1 MNPIPMPVHSQ
12 RRKLNQE
19 LRVPSWLEDGG
30 RARLNP
36 RQAPP
41 GPPRVRDSWVN
52 VLAPVFFSSPLFVCL
67 TGSSRRTRRLDEKE
81 SFPVLQ
87 HFSGGALS
95 AFATEEVSLTH
106 EVTGFSPP
114 QALPARAR

>member
-36 RQAPP
+36 RQPPPP
-41 GPPRVRDSWVN
+41 GPRVCVTRGLTCSR
-52 VLAPVFFSSPLFVCL
+52 LFFSRCL
-67 TGSSRRTRRLDEKE
+67 CLSHG
-81 SFPVLQ
+81 LQ
-87 HFSGGALS
+87 P
-95 AFATEEVSLTH
+95 ED
-106 EVTGFSPP
+106 
-114 QALPARAR
+114 

>member
-67 TGSSRRTRRLDEKE
+67 TGSSRRTRMARRKRK
-81 SFPVLQ
+81 FPC
-87 HFSGGALS
+87 
-95 AFATEEVSLTH
+95 LT
-106 EVTGFSPP
+106 TLFRRRITCLCSCGGFSNS
-114 QALPARAR
+114 

>member
-36 RQAPP
+36 RQPPP

-52 VLAPVFFSSPLFVCL
+52 MLAPVFLSLPLSV
-67 TGSSRRTRRLDEKE
+67 SRAPAGGLGWLDEKE

-87 HFSGGALS
+87 HFSGGALP

-106 EVTGFSPP
+106 EVTDFFPP

>member
-52 VLAPVFFSSPLFVCL
+52 VLAPVFFSSPFFVCL

-87 HFSGGALS
+87 HCSGGALP
-95 AFATEEVSLTH
+95 AFAPEEVSLTH
-106 EVTGFSPP
+106 EVTGSFPP

>member
-1 MNPIPMPVHSQ
+1 MPVHSQ

-36 RQAPP
+36 RQPP
-41 GPPRVRDSWVN
+41 PSGPSVCVTRGLTCSR
-52 VLAPVFFSSPLFVCL
+52 LFFSRRLSLSV
-67 TGSSRRTRRLDEKE
+67 SRAPAGGLGWLDEKE

-106 EVTGFSPP
+106 EVTDFFPP